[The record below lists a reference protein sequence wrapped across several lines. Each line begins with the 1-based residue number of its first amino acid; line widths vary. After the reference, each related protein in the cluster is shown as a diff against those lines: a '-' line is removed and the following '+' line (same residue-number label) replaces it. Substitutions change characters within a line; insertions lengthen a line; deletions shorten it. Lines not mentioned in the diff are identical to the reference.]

1 MMKGKDKEK
10 LTIVIGG
17 RSPSEEEPLAED
29 LNEAEM
35 KDEEMYA
42 AMAPTGS
49 FKAKALNNL
58 VTATNKL
65 LPAFGQT
72 PDYPM
77 FKSDITTFPTDFVR
91 ILAMFSDASKDAVDA
106 EAVDPE
112 LLISLD
118 DISDDMSATA
128 VAAKLDALSRSKP
141 FKKFLKEPYETKGE
155 ESSEALAEGEEE
167 MSEEDMDS
175 LMMGRM

>member
-1 MMKGKDKEK
+1 MMKGKEK
-10 LTIVIGG
+10 VTIVIGG
-17 RSPSEEEPLAED
+17 RNQSEEEPLATE

-35 KDEEMYA
+35 KDEEMYSA
-42 AMAPTGS
+42 LAPTGS

-58 VTATNKL
+58 VSATNKL

-72 PDYPM
+72 PDYPS

-91 ILAMFSDASKDAVDA
+91 ILAMFSDAAKDAVEA
-106 EAVDPE
+106 EAIDPE
-112 LLISLD
+112 LQLSLD
-118 DISDDMSATA
+118 DITDDMSATS
-128 VAAKLDALSRSKP
+128 VAAKIDALSRSKP
-141 FKKFLKEPYETKGE
+141 FKKFLKEPYETNAE
-155 ESSEALAEGEEE
+155 EVSEDIAEGEDS